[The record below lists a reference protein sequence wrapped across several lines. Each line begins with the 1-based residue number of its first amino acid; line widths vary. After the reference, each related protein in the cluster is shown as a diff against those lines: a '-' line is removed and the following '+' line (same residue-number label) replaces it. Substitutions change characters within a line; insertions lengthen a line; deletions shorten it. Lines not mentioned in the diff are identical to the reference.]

1 MRLLIVDDDAGLRQS
16 LGLLLTE
23 SGYEVAAEG
32 DPEEGLARALDEKFD
47 LVLCDVR
54 MPKMDGLTFLRRY
67 RAERG
72 PALMV
77 MMSAYGGEDVA
88 IAAMREGAYDYL
100 HKPFRPDEVTLT
112 LRKAEERERLRREVE
127 QLRATLGADAVRD
140 ILVAESPALR
150 SLLELAERV
159 AAHDTTVLLTGE
171 SGTGKEVMARAIHRM
186 SPRSAGPFTAINCAA
201 IPEHLLESE
210 LFGHVRGAFTGA
222 VSDRSGIFES
232 TNGGTLML
240 DEIGDLPLGLQA
252 KLLRVLEEGE
262 IRRLGGRDNRAV
274 DVRVIAATAKDL
286 ERAVESGQFRDD
298 LYYRINVVRLHVP
311 PLRERP
317 ADVPALVAHFAQAA
331 AEKLGRAVSLTP
343 RALAA
348 LAAHPWPGN
357 VRELRNAI
365 ERAAVLSSTGRLDV
379 EDFPLAVAGV
389 EQWPLGQRRLHAAV
403 GRVRAQAADRA
414 ARARHDR
421 ARAGGVEGQPAGSR
435 PPPGREPP
443 HPLLQAAPLPAR
455 IARVRA
461 NCIRRRRCA
470 PPRWRPAPAPSP
482 WWVLPILTEHRCHP
496 ARLHPHRHPHRH
508 RAARGGAAWPGRR
521 ARLGRAAPCARTA
534 WPRAPR
540 RRAATCWRASRGA
553 TPSAPRHGCP
563 RLSRG
568 QGRLDP
574 DASPSLRRVT
584 ALIERPGPAAVE
596 SLATVVHCP

>member
-32 DPEEGLARALDEKFD
+32 DPEAGLARALDEKFD

-77 MMSAYGGEDVA
+77 MMSAFGGEDVA

-112 LRKAEERERLRREVE
+112 LRKAEERERLRLEVQ
-127 QLRATLGADAVRD
+127 QLRATLGAGAVRD
-140 ILVAESPALR
+140 LLIAESPALR
-150 SLLELAERV
+150 ALLELAERV

-210 LFGHVRGAFTGA
+210 LFGHMRGAFTGA
-222 VSDRSGIFES
+222 TSDRQGIFES

-240 DEIGDLPLGLQA
+240 DEIGDLPIGLQA

-262 IRRLGGRDNRAV
+262 IRRLGGRDSRAV

-317 ADVPALVAHFAQAA
+317 ADVPALVAHFAQQS

-348 LAAHPWPGN
+348 LAAHSWPGN

-365 ERAAVLSSTGRLDV
+365 ERAAVLSATGHLDM
-379 EDFPLAVAGV
+379 EDFPLTTPASSNGRSTNGAYLPLAGSYELKPQI
-389 EQWPLGQRRLHAAV
+389 EQLERATI
-403 GRVRAQAADRA
+403 VRALEASK
-414 ARARHDR
+414 
-421 ARAGGVEGQPAGSR
+421 GSR
-435 PPPGREPP
+435 REAA
-443 HPLLQAAPLPAR
+443 HLLG
-455 IARVRA
+455 V
-461 NCIRRRRCA
+461 
-470 PPRWRPAPAPSP
+470 
-482 WWVLPILTEHRCHP
+482 
-496 ARLHPHRHPHRH
+496 
-508 RAARGGAAWPGRR
+508 
-521 ARLGRAAPCARTA
+521 
-534 WPRAPR
+534 
-540 RRAATCWRASRGA
+540 
-553 TPSAPRHGCP
+553 
-563 RLSRG
+563 
-568 QGRLDP
+568 
-574 DASPSLRRVT
+574 SLRTLFYKLRRYR
-584 ALIERPGPAAVE
+584 LE
-596 SLATVVHCP
+596 